1 MGEAL
6 CASASGME
14 PDPEF
19 GVAEF
24 RALARG
30 EAHVAGEDE
39 LAAHATHAA
48 PDLCEADNR
57 RLRKAHEG
65 IHQNR
70 EARGAHSGHD
80 VSEIARQIEVRQV
93 EVRNRALENNDT
105 QGLSGIHPDKKVL
118 EGLEDIRIDDI
129 EGRIVEYDSPVRT
142 RFLDHPQGC
151 RRIGFGHGSSSL
163 NFKLSRTIR

>member
-6 CASASGME
+6 CTSAAGMHA
-14 PDPEF
+14 DPEF

-24 RALARG
+24 RVLARR

-48 PDLCEADNR
+48 PDFCEADNW
-57 RLRKAHEG
+57 RLRKAHER

-80 VSEIARQIEVRQV
+80 VSDLARQIEVRQV
-93 EVRNRALENNDT
+93 EVRNRALEYNDT
-105 QGLSGIHPDKKVL
+105 QGLSVIHPDKKVL
-118 EGLEDIRIDDI
+118 EGLKDIRIDDI
-129 EGRIVEYDSPVRT
+129 EGRIVEYDPPVRT
-142 RFLDHPQGC
+142 RFLDHPHGC
-151 RRIGFGHGSSSL
+151 CRIRFGHGSSSL
-163 NFKLSRTIR
+163 NFN